1 MTSLFCFNFT
11 FQQIK
16 ERPEIAF
23 RGAIVCD
30 IESPKLDRYL
40 IKDIIHGIPILEQ
53 IGNKHKMELPHE
65 KGDWML
71 NLRTGLFA
79 IYKGEQVVS
88 EPIYE
93 ATQIDDATLCSIRK
107 KVIC

>member
-1 MTSLFCFNFT
+1 MTSLFHFNFT

-30 IESPKLDRYL
+30 IESPKLNRYL
-40 IKDIIHGIPILEQ
+40 IKDIIKGVPILEQ
-53 IGNKHKMELPHE
+53 LGDKHQMELPHE

-71 NLRTGLFA
+71 NLRTGLFSV
-79 IYKGEQVVS
+79 YKGEHMVS
-88 EPIYE
+88 DPIYE
-93 ATQIDDATLCSIRK
+93 VTQIEDATLCSIRRR
-107 KVIC
+107 VID